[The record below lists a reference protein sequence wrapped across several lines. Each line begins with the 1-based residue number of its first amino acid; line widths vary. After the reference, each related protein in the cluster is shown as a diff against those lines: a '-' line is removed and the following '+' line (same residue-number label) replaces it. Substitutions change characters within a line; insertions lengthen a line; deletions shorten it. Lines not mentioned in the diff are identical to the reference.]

1 MNIYRKKYIFTAWN
15 WAICGTC
22 CPNCDCSGNATLIL
36 RCPMTYG
43 HVYQV
48 AAWGRCGAAFGVHP
62 IAAEGE
68 PSGKSLTTLW
78 DLGGLCSSWRLFFG
92 RPDHLWPGWWWLE
105 PWIFFDFPY
114 IYICVYIYTHI
125 GNVISPTDELIF
137 FRGVG
142 MPPTSDDLWRTW
154 ISCVF
159 HARRM
164 AAYKVGVRSMCYS
177 RSIYS
182 ARKRVGCNL
191 GYLSRLDVSV
201 GAFLNT
207 WGVEF
212 CGWMAL
218 DSEDLISMIWPTG
231 SELSFFQCLFPSS
244 PCFFHTNYWRIYI
257 YIYNITYIRIN
268 ISVYTIYIY
277 IYLVSALV

>member
-1 MNIYRKKYIFTAWN
+1 MNIYRKN
-15 WAICGTC
+15 
-22 CPNCDCSGNATLIL
+22 
-36 RCPMTYG
+36 TYSPHEIGQSVG
-43 HVYQV
+43 HVAPTVTVQEMQRWSSDAPWLMVMSTRWQPGADVALHLGCIRLLLRVNQV
-48 AAWGRCGAAFGVHP
+48 ERALQLYGTLEDFAAVDDFFLDA
-62 IAAEGE
+62 
-68 PSGKSLTTLW
+68 LTIY
-78 DLGGLCSSWRLFFG
+78 DLVGGDWNHGFFLTF
-92 RPDHLWPGWWWLE
+92 H
-105 PWIFFDFPY
+105 IY
-114 IYICVYIYTHI
+114 IYMCIYIHI

-257 YIYNITYIRIN
+257 YIILRIY
-268 ISVYTIYIY
+268 V
-277 IYLVSALV
+277 